1 VNCAPIV
8 TAYHDVHEELSAAAG
23 YRVFSNDWSF
33 YVVSYSDAPPRS
45 HCWLYLVAV
54 NVKLT
59 EIFLATFSSHCD
71 IVKCAEDSNLPQE
84 PVIAETFTPFIYWVS
99 TMKALLA

>member
-1 VNCAPIV
+1 MNCAPIV

-33 YVVSYSDAPPRS
+33 YVVRYSDAPPRS

-84 PVIAETFTPFIYWVS
+84 PVITKTFAPFIYWVS